1 MNICEKCHKNAEI
14 FFPKQE
20 VNLYKKNAEI
30 KFGRLVT
37 SLASVRFNRNGF
49 GDQLKKMFPDYD
61 GSSKF
66 TAPKSAPAQTTPIN
80 PTPLKSTPSQST
92 PSKYTPS
99 KSEPSES
106 IPSESTRSKSISSK
120 SIRPNADTFIEIP
133 EKRPRIPN
141 DIQSDSKKDQKGY
154 FDFKRHVAFKPAQ
167 FSSSFACNDDVVQKF
182 EEKSNIITTNMLSLL
197 ETNVRQLIG
206 ECKTPIQALNAQL
219 SASKT
224 AHIKEISE
232 LNATI
237 AKLKLLLEAAKILEA
252 NQTDSKAPNEIA
264 ALKENHAKEISTLK
278 DTHNRATA
286 DANKR
291 IETLKETLKKQ
302 EIDLQK
308 VKKDLVE
315 EHKLLVAELQEKH
328 RLNENMEINGKNN
341 QQKLIE
347 MEKKIQATVQEKDEL
362 KAQLE
367 SKYLGILTELKK
379 GERARIHEDLKGK
392 LLCICGKV
400 VPGVF
405 CSKECTVMWYE

>member
-1 MNICEKCHKNAEI
+1 
-14 FFPKQE
+14 
-20 VNLYKKNAEI
+20 
-30 KFGRLVT
+30 
-37 SLASVRFNRNGF
+37 
-49 GDQLKKMFPDYD
+49 
-61 GSSKF
+61 
-66 TAPKSAPAQTTPIN
+66 
-80 PTPLKSTPSQST
+80 
-92 PSKYTPS
+92 
-99 KSEPSES
+99 
-106 IPSESTRSKSISSK
+106 
-120 SIRPNADTFIEIP
+120 
-133 EKRPRIPN
+133 
-141 DIQSDSKKDQKGY
+141 
-154 FDFKRHVAFKPAQ
+154 
-167 FSSSFACNDDVVQKF
+167 
-182 EEKSNIITTNMLSLL
+182 MLSLL

-405 CSKECTVMWYE
+405 CSKECTVMWYEWLIDIRFNFHLKWAWHSILFG